1 MGLSEL
7 ITLLNNRLAYLAT
20 QRAEAF
26 SRGDIS
32 MMTSLDADTAKT
44 AATLHALQ
52 TLT

>member
-7 ITLLNNRLAYLAT
+7 IALLNNRLAYLAT

-32 MMTSLDADTAKT
+32 MMNSLDADTAKT
-44 AATLHALQ
+44 TATLAVLQ
-52 TLT
+52 EAG